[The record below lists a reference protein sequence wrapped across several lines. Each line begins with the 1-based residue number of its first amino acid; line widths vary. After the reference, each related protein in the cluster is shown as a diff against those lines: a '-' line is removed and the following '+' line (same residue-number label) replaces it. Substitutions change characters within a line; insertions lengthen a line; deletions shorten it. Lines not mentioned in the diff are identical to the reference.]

1 MPRQLT
7 ALVFLTR
14 EVSQEQ
20 SSVVLSG
27 RPRLLY
33 CDARSKLYKYEAQT
47 AAEQQRAESRR
58 LHQSGLANAS
68 SAAGGQV
75 VRELGGVLSAP
86 GSTPR

>member
-27 RPRLLY
+27 RPRLLN

-47 AAEQQRAESRR
+47 ATSADQSRR
-58 LHQSGLANAS
+58 LLQSGLANAS